1 MKEKRRKVLVVCL
14 KLVSLPTE
22 KTIRGMKEN
31 KHLHRVHTGTDPNV
45 HDFGMPHTI
54 NELKAELEDAD
65 REMDD
70 PDKWCTSE
78 QVWAEIRQAFPWANI
93 R

>member
-1 MKEKRRKVLVVCL
+1 
-14 KLVSLPTE
+14 
-22 KTIRGMKEN
+22 MKEN
-31 KHLHRVHTGTDPNV
+31 DHPHIEKDMCKDMAAEPAVLLDYSPVDLVDETNYELNGY
-45 HDFGMPHTI
+45 DFGMPHTI
-54 NELKAELEDAD
+54 PELKSELEDAE

-78 QVWAEIRQAFPWANI
+78 QMWADIKQKFPWANI